1 MAARKC
7 NNCSASVPTDEQ
19 FCPNCGAFID
29 PLTPDDRS
37 NVISVSSSGFERF
50 DLKEPPPQERQP
62 AAKPPRTVG
71 EIQCPS
77 CGAINPSSNRHCEEC
92 GARLSQAPLPTAP
105 RPAVQA
111 NAGVRAALGI
121 SGLLFAVVIGALLFN
136 VFGGEENPTETT
148 VGNTTTTSP
157 TVAEN
162 SPIPVIGQTCTP
174 PEEIGTFI
182 CANLTS
188 ATPDQYQVNWEE
200 IPEGEK
206 IKIRLTF
213 AQPMIVQQILW
224 TGITDPT
231 KFEQNYRARGL
242 VITGSDS
249 LAPYSFELQDI
260 PGQQVIPFGTVG
272 ANWIEIEIQS
282 AFNAT
287 PVEGNV
293 FRELAI
299 DEITAIGRP
308 AASTSSS
315 SSTTTTTGAP

>member
-50 DLKEPPPQERQP
+50 DLNEPPPQEPRP
-62 AAKPPRTVG
+62 AAKQTPRAGG

-136 VFGGEENPTETT
+136 FFGGDEDP
-148 VGNTTTTSP
+148 TTTTVASTTTTAP
-157 TVAEN
+157 TAAEN
-162 SPIPVIGQTCTP
+162 APIPVIDQTCS
-174 PEEIGTFI
+174 PEGISTFI

-188 ATPDQYQVNWEE
+188 GTPDQYQVNWEE

-206 IKIRLTF
+206 VTIRLTF
-213 AQPMIVQQILW
+213 AQPMIVSQVLW
-224 TGITDPT
+224 TGITDPV
-231 KFEQNYRARGL
+231 KFQQNFRARGL
-242 VITGSDS
+242 VIASSDS
-249 LAPYSFELQDI
+249 ISPISVELQDT
-260 PGQQVIPFGTVG
+260 PGQQSITFATIG

-282 AFNAT
+282 AWNAT
-287 PVEGNV
+287 PVDGNV

-308 AASTSSS
+308 AATQSTS
-315 SSTTTTTGAP
+315 SSTTTTTVAP